1 MRFGFRIKSATI
13 YLFLY
18 FFLLGLVGSLL
29 LKAPFFYADA
39 RSVPYVDALFTTVS
53 AICVT
58 GLSTLSMDAFST
70 AGFVLILFLIEAG
83 GFGLVSFFTI
93 YLVFS
98 AKKISLL
105 NRNIIHEYFTED
117 SQLEVRGILRRIL
130 TVTLLFQA
138 VGAVFLCVILK
149 ISGEENF
156 LFYGIFLSVSAF
168 CNAGFSPYSDSLAG
182 FSDNVPFCLVICVLI
197 IAGGLGFFV
206 ISELWEVF
214 FLKRKKTLS
223 LHSKIVIFFT
233 AILIFGGAGVI
244 FIAEYSAAFE
254 GMGLVSKINNAF
266 FESITFRTAGFETIP
281 QKNFSSVT
289 DFISFV
295 LMLTGGSPGSMAG
308 GLKTTTIF
316 LVIYYAYRNSM
327 DKGNPTVFKRDISD
341 ASFQKAVRVCVK
353 GLCLVSMMFLALLF
367 AEKTSL
373 ENGIFSTGDLFF
385 EAVSAFG
392 TVGLSKGLTG
402 CLSAPG
408 KLVIILM
415 MFAGRT
421 GITFITING
430 LSGRKSIKA
439 LTDYPKEDV
448 LVG

>member
-1 MRFGFRIKSATI
+1 MNFGFKIKSATI

-29 LKAPFFYADA
+29 FKAPVFYANA
-39 RSVPYVDALFTTVS
+39 QTVPYVDALFTTVS

-58 GLSTLSMDAFST
+58 GLSTLSMDAFSF
-70 AGFVLILFLIEAG
+70 AGFLLIMLLIEAG
-83 GFGLVSFFTI
+83 GLGLVSFFTI
-93 YLVFS
+93 YLIFS

-105 NRNIIHEYFTED
+105 NRNIIHDYFTED
-117 SQLEVRGILRRIL
+117 SHLEVRGILRRIL
-130 TVTLLFQA
+130 TVTLFFQGL
-138 VGAVFLCVILK
+138 GALFLCSLLK

-156 LFYGIFLSVSAF
+156 IFYGIFLSVSAF
-168 CNAGFSPYSDSLAG
+168 CNAGFSPYSDSLAR
-182 FSDNVPFCLVICVLI
+182 FSDNLPFCFVVCVLI

-206 ISELWEVF
+206 ISEIWEVF

-223 LHSKIVIFFT
+223 LHSKIVIFLT
-233 AILIFGGAGVI
+233 AVLVFGGAALI
-244 FIAEYSAAFE
+244 FIAEYSAAFGE
-254 GMGLVSKINNAF
+254 MSWISKINNAL
-266 FESITFRTAGFETIP
+266 FESVTFRTAGFETIP

-295 LMLTGGSPGSMAG
+295 LMLTGGSSGSMAG

-327 DKGNPTVFKRDISD
+327 DKGNLTIFKRDISD
-341 ASFQKAVRVCVK
+341 ESFQKAVKVCVK
-353 GLCLVSMMFLALLF
+353 GICLVLVMFLLLLF

-373 ENGIFSTGDLFF
+373 KNGVFSTGDLFF

-402 CLSAPG
+402 YLSTPG
-408 KLVIILM
+408 KIVIILM

-430 LSGRKSIKA
+430 LSGRKPIKA
-439 LTDYPKEDV
+439 LTDYPQEDV